1 MGNIQ
6 HNENTTEYPAYLYY
20 PVSMNPSANKV
31 KSRDYVL
38 MGLAFCLPAFLG
50 TALLMTILS
59 VTLLHYWIPD
69 VILAVM
75 GAALSFV
82 SLFGTL
88 HHFLSLDKK
97 QYKL

>member
-6 HNENTTEYPAYLYY
+6 QNETTTAFPAHLYY

-38 MGLAFCLPAFLG
+38 MGLALCLPAFLG
-50 TALLMTILS
+50 TALLMAILS
-59 VTLLHYWIPD
+59 IAVLHYWIPD

-75 GAALSFV
+75 GAVLSFGA
-82 SLFGTL
+82 LFGTL
-88 HHFLSLDKK
+88 HYFFELDKK
-97 QYKL
+97 QYSL